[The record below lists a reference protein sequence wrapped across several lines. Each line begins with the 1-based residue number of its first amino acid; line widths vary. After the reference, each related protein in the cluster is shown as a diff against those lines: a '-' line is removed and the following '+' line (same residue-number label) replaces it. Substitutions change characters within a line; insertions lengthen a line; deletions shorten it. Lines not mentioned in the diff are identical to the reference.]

1 MRIFWLTLGLG
12 LVCALQTAG
21 ADLRIGLIGLDTS
34 HVIAFTKTLNDPSD
48 PNFVPGG
55 RVVAAYKGGSPDLK
69 ASSGRIDKFTAELQD
84 KYKVKLVDSIPAL
97 CDLVD
102 AILLESVD
110 GRVHLEQARQVFRS
124 KKPVFIDKPLAASF
138 ADAKEIARLARE
150 SGTPWFSS
158 SSLRYAQAYQQA
170 RTDDASGKIHGVET
184 YGPASLEPTNPG
196 LFWYGIHAVEGL
208 FTLMGPGCVSVT
220 MTSNDDFDLAVGLWK
235 DGRIGVVKGL
245 RKGKQDYG
253 ALVYREKG
261 IFHVPAHDFSYV
273 PLIREIMQFF
283 KTRKPPVAPEETL
296 EIMAF
301 MDAAERS
308 RQQGGVPVKLAQ

>member
-1 MRIFWLTLGLG
+1 MRILCLTLSLG
-12 LVCALQTAG
+12 LVCSLRAAG

-34 HVIAFTKTLNDPSD
+34 HVIAFTKSLNDPSSPD
-48 PNFVPGG
+48 FVPGG
-55 RVVAAYKGGSPDLK
+55 RVVAAYKGGSQDLK
-69 ASSGRIDKFTAELQD
+69 ASAGRIDKFTAELQD

-110 GRVHLEQARQVFRS
+110 GRVHLAQARQVLRS

-138 ADAKEIARLARE
+138 VDAKEIARLARE

-158 SSLRYAQAYQQA
+158 SSLRFAQAYQQA
-170 RTDDASGKIHGVET
+170 LTDSASGKIYGVES
-184 YGPASLEPTNPG
+184 YGPAALEPTNPG
-196 LFWYGIHAVEGL
+196 LFWYGIHAVESL

-220 MTSNDDFDLAVGLWK
+220 MTSNEDFDLAVGLWN

-245 RKGKQDYG
+245 RKGKEDYG
-253 ALVYREKG
+253 ALLYREKG
-261 IFHVPAHDFSYV
+261 IFHVPAQDVSYV
-273 PLIREIMQFF
+273 PLIRQIMQFF
-283 KTRKPPVAPEETL
+283 KTGKPPVAPEETL

-308 RQQGGVPVKLAQ
+308 RQQGGVPVTLAR